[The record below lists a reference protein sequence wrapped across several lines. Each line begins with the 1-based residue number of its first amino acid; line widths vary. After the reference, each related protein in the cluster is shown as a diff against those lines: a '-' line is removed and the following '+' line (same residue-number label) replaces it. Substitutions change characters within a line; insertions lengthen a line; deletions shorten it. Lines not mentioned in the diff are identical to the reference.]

1 MIKVTNLRST
11 MRHSLPAFQSRN
23 YRLFFLGQLI
33 SMAGTFM
40 TQVAIAWLVY
50 QLSGS
55 ALLLGVAGF
64 LGQIPTFLFAPFA
77 GVWADRWDRR
87 QTLIAIQLIGM
98 GLSSLLTLLT
108 FFNRIDVPT
117 LVALHTLIGLMR
129 GLDVPVRQSFVIE
142 VVDRREHL
150 SNAIALN
157 ASLVNGARLVG
168 PALAGLLIAG
178 MGAGF
183 CFLLDSISYI
193 ASTTALLFLSLKP
206 KPRMQDASPPFWQTL
221 RDGFRYTYQ
230 FTALRSILLLLAWVS
245 LVGLS
250 YQPLLP
256 IVAVEILQGDAET
269 LGFLA
274 AAAGT
279 GAFGAGLY
287 CSTRRHTVGLSQLL
301 RITPALLGVNLI
313 LFSASTR
320 LSVSL
325 LLLVIIGFSSI
336 LQAIVTNTLIQTLVQ
351 DQKRGRVMSFYTMS
365 FMGMAPFGSLLAGQ
379 LASSIGVT
387 QTLMLSGSLCVAAA
401 IGFRPAGLPR

>member
-55 ALLLGVAGF
+55 ALLLGIAGF
-64 LGQIPTFLFAPFA
+64 LGQLPTFLFAPFA

-178 MGAGF
+178 MGASF

-193 ASTTALLFLSLKP
+193 ASTTALLLLSLKP
-206 KPRMQDASPPFWQTL
+206 KPIRQDASPPFWQTL
-221 RDGFRYTYQ
+221 RDGFCYTYQ
-230 FTALRSILLLLAWVS
+230 FVALRSVLLLLAWVS
-245 LVGLS
+245 LMGLA

-301 RITPALLGVNLI
+301 RITPVLLGVSLI

-336 LQAIVTNTLIQTLVQ
+336 LQAIVTNTLIQTMVQ

-387 QTLMLSGSLCVAAA
+387 QTLMLSGSLCVVAA

>member
-55 ALLLGVAGF
+55 ALLLGIAGF
-64 LGQIPTFLFAPFA
+64 LGQLPTFLFAPFA

-168 PALAGLLIAG
+168 PALAG
-178 MGAGF
+178 
-183 CFLLDSISYI
+183 
-193 ASTTALLFLSLKP
+193 
-206 KPRMQDASPPFWQTL
+206 
-221 RDGFRYTYQ
+221 
-230 FTALRSILLLLAWVS
+230 
-245 LVGLS
+245 
-250 YQPLLP
+250 
-256 IVAVEILQGDAET
+256 
-269 LGFLA
+269 
-274 AAAGT
+274 
-279 GAFGAGLY
+279 
-287 CSTRRHTVGLSQLL
+287 
-301 RITPALLGVNLI
+301 
-313 LFSASTR
+313 
-320 LSVSL
+320 
-325 LLLVIIGFSSI
+325 
-336 LQAIVTNTLIQTLVQ
+336 
-351 DQKRGRVMSFYTMS
+351 
-365 FMGMAPFGSLLAGQ
+365 
-379 LASSIGVT
+379 
-387 QTLMLSGSLCVAAA
+387 
-401 IGFRPAGLPR
+401 